1 MAVFPRE
8 CGHFVF
14 GALPVL
20 HVLRVLP
27 VLDVLSML
35 DVPPQAVAKV
45 SEHLLFR

>member
-14 GALPVL
+14 VALPEL
-20 HVLRVLP
+20 DVLP

-35 DVPPQAVAKV
+35 DVQPQAVAKV

>member
-14 GALPVL
+14 AALPE
-20 HVLRVLP
+20 
-27 VLDVLSML
+27 LDVLFVL
-35 DVPPQAVAKV
+35 DVPPLAVAKV

>member
-14 GALPVL
+14 VALPEL
-20 HVLRVLP
+20 DVLP

-35 DVPPQAVAKV
+35 DMPPLAVTTV